1 VNPDHPA
8 RATAALDA
16 WYYDG
21 SPWSGPGRSWDQQQL
36 EGMNAALEAPDIDAA
51 LEAFPGPPGT
61 YLTTSEQ
68 DAENRA
74 LMTELRRVLGRDAG
88 PAGNPDHAAAEAQQA
103 AGTASGLEFPGAP
116 AAAPASSPR
125 RRAAGGGIARRIGQD
140 RPGRRR

>member
-1 VNPDHPA
+1 MGPDQLA

-16 WYYDG
+16 WFYDG
-21 SPWSGPGRSWDQQQL
+21 SPWSGPGRGWVQQQL
-36 EGMNAALEAPDIDAA
+36 EEMNAALEAPDIDAA

-61 YLTTSEQ
+61 YLTTPEQ

-74 LMTELRRVLGRDAG
+74 LMIELRQRLGRDADPAPG
-88 PAGNPDHAAAEAQQA
+88 PHHAAAAQQA

-125 RRAAGGGIARRIGQD
+125 RRAAGGDIARRVGQD
-140 RPGRRR
+140 RPGRRW